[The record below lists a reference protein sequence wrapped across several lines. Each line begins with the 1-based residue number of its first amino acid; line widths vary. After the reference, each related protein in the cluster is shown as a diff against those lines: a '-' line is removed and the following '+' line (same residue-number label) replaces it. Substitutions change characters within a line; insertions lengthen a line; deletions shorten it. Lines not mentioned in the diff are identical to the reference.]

1 MQDLVNGRGDAKTHL
16 SKIVYYGAIQ
26 NAIFYSLQQ
35 ALFALAF
42 GDDDEEDE
50 KKNKKKDDS
59 YARVVNGMLDSLL
72 RGSGIAG
79 AVVSTV
85 KNTILRFMDEEKK
98 AEDGKFYTEPDHAY
112 TLIEAL
118 NLSPPIGIKA
128 RKMYSSTQ
136 TWEFN
141 RDVIKH
147 MPKTSIDNPMF
158 DALFNAVEATTNV
171 PLARAHSKVRN
182 IREALNSD
190 NETFERVAMF
200 LGWSSW
206 NFGIKNQKVMS
217 ARQEIKEIKAEER
230 KVKAEEKKL
239 IKAQEVE
246 AENKIKEEEFKKQ
259 QAQEKKEAEQAT
271 SKEEKEE
278 KKEKI
283 TCAAVNKRGERCK
296 SKPVDG
302 VYCTVHQKVEQ
313 REDGQKTRCTKIKS
327 DGERCKMQTNNKSGL
342 CYYHD

>member
-1 MQDLVNGRGDAKTHL
+1 
-16 SKIVYYGAIQ
+16 
-26 NAIFYSLQQ
+26 
-35 ALFALAF
+35 
-42 GDDDEEDE
+42 
-50 KKNKKKDDS
+50 
-59 YARVVNGMLDSLL
+59 
-72 RGSGIAG
+72 
-79 AVVSTV
+79 
-85 KNTILRFMDEEKK
+85 
-98 AEDGKFYTEPDHAY
+98 
-112 TLIEAL
+112 
-118 NLSPPIGIKA
+118 
-128 RKMYSSTQ
+128 
-136 TWEFN
+136 
-141 RDVIKH
+141 

-190 NETFERVAMF
+190 NKAFERVALF
-200 LGWSSW
+200 LGWSTW
-206 NFGIKNQKVMS
+206 NFGIQNQNVMT

-246 AENKIKEEEFKKQ
+246 AENKAKEEEFKKQ
-259 QAQEKKEAEQAT
+259 QAQEKKEG
-271 SKEEKEE
+271 
-278 KKEKI
+278 KKEI
-283 TCAAVNKRGERCK
+283 TCAAVNKKGERCK

-313 REDGQKTRCTKIKS
+313 REDGKKTRCTKIKS